1 MLANIQVSIKAFE
14 VESYYPARW
23 FVKIIECLLQRATR
37 FPFFSCQQRI
47 RQGIIVIVPCPLG
60 FFLML
65 LKVERGE
72 RGGGLSGK
80 LAKYLASV
88 PWSRSYRSRYL
99 MISRPKDKKIVYPSY
114 AGRDASSRLLSRD
127 IWWINLA
134 KHVHI
139 LRS

>member
-72 RGGGLSGK
+72 RGGG
-80 LAKYLASV
+80 V
-88 PWSRSYRSRYL
+88 IRQTRE
-99 MISRPKDKKIVYPSY
+99 ISRKCTLVKK
-114 AGRDASSRLLSRD
+114 LSFSISDDLETQR
-127 IWWINLA
+127 
-134 KHVHI
+134 
-139 LRS
+139 